1 MKYRADI
8 DGLRGIAVLLVLLFH
23 SGLSFIPGGFI
34 GVDVFFVISGY
45 LITSIILVDAKNDQF
60 SYLHFYERRARRI
73 LPALYVMAMFVLIVT
88 LFIQVPSDLLK
99 TVKTLLFAV
108 LFSSNVFFWRTTDYF
123 SGASDFEF
131 FLHTWSLGVE
141 EQFYFLFP
149 LVILLLVKRGT
160 WLLRLTL
167 LALLVSFV
175 LSVYTSYHHEWASYY
190 LLPSRAWQMM
200 MGALLAIMSVNV
212 SLSRRMANSL
222 GVLAILL
229 IVVPA
234 IYYTKQTRFPGVAA
248 LAPTFG
254 AALVIFVG
262 GIATTHWV
270 GRFLSSRVMTFVGV
284 ISYSLYL
291 WHWPIFA
298 FLRNYQADVRLDLS
312 LSLMGIVASI
322 VMAYLSWR
330 YVEAPFRNKARFSR
344 GAIFRIAAVSSASV
358 LAVCVA
364 IIVFQ
369 GVPSRIDPKIVRLS
383 AVSESGVIDNPCMT
397 KTAKDIEDGRY
408 CLVGDTEKVKEPS
421 VALWGDS
428 HLGALKQSISVSLA
442 ADYRQGL
449 FFGKTGCPPLL
460 GVLKSNTGDG
470 EQCARFNDAVFQA
483 IMRTPSIDTVVIH
496 ARWALSIEGTRYAPE
511 KGPRYILKDMSRLGE
526 ALTNAEV
533 VRAGLER
540 TVARLQASGKKVVVV
555 ASVPEVGSSVPKVVV
570 NNLFWGKN
578 RNITPTIEAFNARQ
592 AATYRI
598 LAELSA
604 QFPELVTVYPA
615 VSLCDNTL
623 CHITLEGEP
632 LYFDDDHLSDLG
644 AGLVVK
650 QIMPHL

>member
-1 MKYRADI
+1 M
-8 DGLRGIAVLLVLLFH
+8 
-23 SGLSFIPGGFI
+23 
-34 GVDVFFVISGY
+34 
-45 LITSIILVDAKNDQF
+45 
-60 SYLHFYERRARRI
+60 
-73 LPALYVMAMFVLIVT
+73 
-88 LFIQVPSDLLK
+88 
-99 TVKTLLFAV
+99 
-108 LFSSNVFFWRTTDYF
+108 
-123 SGASDFEF
+123 
-131 FLHTWSLGVE
+131 E

-167 LALLVSFV
+167 LALLVSFA

-298 FLRNYQADVRLDLS
+298 FLRNYQADVRLGLS
-312 LSLMGIVASI
+312 LSLVGIVVSV

-330 YVEAPFRNKARFSR
+330 YVEAPFRNKVRFTRRS
-344 GAIFRIAAVSSASV
+344 IFC
-358 LAVCVA
+358 LAVGSSTLLLVLCVT
-364 IIVFQ
+364 IIVLQ
-369 GVPSRIDPKIVRLS
+369 GMPSRIDPKIIRLS
-383 AVSESGVIDNPCMT
+383 AVSESGVIDNPCM
-397 KTAKDIEDGRY
+397 KKEAQDIEAGQY
-408 CLVGDTEKVKEPS
+408 CVVGDAALDYEPS
-421 VALWGDS
+421 IALWGDS
-428 HLGALKQSISVSLA
+428 HLGALKQSLSSSLA
-442 ADYRQGL
+442 EAHQQGL

-483 IMRTPSIDTVVIH
+483 IIRTPSIDTVVIH

-511 KGPRYILKDMSRLGE
+511 KGPRYILKDMSRLGD

-533 VRAGLER
+533 VRAG
-540 TVARLQASGKKVVVV
+540 A
-555 ASVPEVGSSVPKVVV
+555 
-570 NNLFWGKN
+570 
-578 RNITPTIEAFNARQ
+578 
-592 AATYRI
+592 
-598 LAELSA
+598 
-604 QFPELVTVYPA
+604 
-615 VSLCDNTL
+615 
-623 CHITLEGEP
+623 
-632 LYFDDDHLSDLG
+632 
-644 AGLVVK
+644 
-650 QIMPHL
+650 